1 MVKSPLNYPGNKARI
16 LEKII
21 PLFPQDI
28 NTFVDV
34 FCGSGIVGL
43 NSKKNKLILNDKN
56 IKIIDLLK
64 FFNET
69 DLEFILKKIE
79 ELIEKFSLTNSKIK
93 EYTVYKNE
101 GLSEYNRQGYL
112 KLRESY
118 NKNPSEIKLF
128 LLIIYG
134 FNHYLRFN
142 SKGFFNVPV
151 GKMDFSKSLYEKT
164 IEFIKELKIQNIEF
178 LNLDFRNETLY
189 KNGDFFYFDPPY
201 YITNAPYNI
210 YWSDKDENE
219 LYEIL
224 DYLNSK
230 NTKFALSNVLL
241 SNGKVNSILKKWAQD
256 YKVIDIKRAYSNAN
270 YRRKN
275 ITKTNEI
282 LVINY

>member
-28 NTFVDV
+28 NIFVDV

-43 NSKKNKLILNDKN
+43 NSTKNRLILNDKN
-56 IKIIDLLK
+56 IKIIDLLR
-64 FFNET
+64 FFNDT

-79 ELIEKFSLTNSKIK
+79 ELIDKFSLTDSKIK
-93 EYTVYKNE
+93 KYKIYKNE
-101 GLSEYNRQGYL
+101 GLSKYNRHGYL

-178 LNLDFRNETLY
+178 LKLDFRNEALY

-230 NTKFALSNVLL
+230 KSKFALSNVLL
-241 SNGKVNSILKKWAQD
+241 SNGRVNSILEKWAQN
-256 YKVIDIKRAYSNAN
+256 YNVIEVKRTYSNAN

-275 ITKTNEI
+275 ITQTNEI
-282 LVINY
+282 LVTNY